1 MYIWVYG
8 WKSINKKFL
17 VVKKSELYRIN
28 VINMLIDLKDLILW
42 YINNCNILFLGW
54 YVEGNYW
61 ERSGNGG

>member
-1 MYIWVYG
+1 MDEKVYIC
-8 WKSINKKFL
+8 INEKFL
-17 VVKKSELYRIN
+17 VVKNELYWIN
-28 VINMLIDLKDLILW
+28 IINMLIVLKDLILW